1 MDIYSRPALDRA
13 VCVLM
18 DRYEKSAPTVAEWA
32 DQLYAAKDCDI
43 TLEDLFILQELAN
56 EDVPA
61 NYAANRIYHLM
72 ERQGKATIGHAG
84 F

>member
-1 MDIYSRPALDRA
+1 MNIYSRTALDNA
-13 VCVLM
+13 VCVLL

-32 DQLYAAKDCDI
+32 DWLYAAKDSEV
-43 TLEDLFILQELAN
+43 TLEDLFILQELAG
-56 EDVPA
+56 EELQA

-72 ERQGKATIGHAG
+72 ERQGKSTVGHAG